1 MAKWDL
7 IQVCYIIKSA
17 TYPSQQFIK
26 EKKYEYINWHTNNLM
41 EYTI

>member
-7 IQVCYIIKSA
+7 IQVCYIIKST

-26 EKKYEYINWHTNNLM
+26 EKKMNTLIDTQK
-41 EYTI
+41 I